1 MCYSNFFDMSKSKIF
16 KQLTF
21 ITNQN
26 TKIMASIDDLKA
38 QVLEL
43 DAKVVGL
50 QTTVD
55 ENQVNI
61 KKLVDTNA
69 QVVTDLNLQIE
80 DLKAKIAGSATPE
93 ELQVIADGLTA
104 ISTKV
109 QAVTDDVV
117 STVA

>member
-1 MCYSNFFDMSKSKIF
+1 MGFVP
-16 KQLTF
+16 L
-21 ITNQN
+21 
-26 TKIMASIDDLKA
+26 
-38 QVLEL
+38 
-43 DAKVVGL
+43 
-50 QTTVD
+50 
-55 ENQVNI
+55 
-61 KKLVDTNA
+61 LVRA
-69 QVVTDLNLQIE
+69 VQEQQKQIE